1 MSEETKLNK
10 LKLNDSRI
18 AHIVK
23 LIQLGLLQGLDV
35 VDYFRQIEM
44 NPDESGMLVL
54 DKEYEERH
62 FREIE
67 QLMENVQSFPSEV
80 THSEEESD

>member
-1 MSEETKLNK
+1 MSEETNTNK
-10 LKLNDSRI
+10 LKFHDTTI

-44 NPDESGMLVL
+44 NASKTGNLFLDE
-54 DKEYEERH
+54 DYEKRHEKE
-62 FREIE
+62 I
-67 QLMENVQSFPSEV
+67 QSLMEAVKSYPSEE
-80 THSEEESD
+80 TQSEDSE